1 MLKKYIILLSLL
13 LVSVFLLNLSIG
25 SVSIPVE
32 DIFDILIGNDI
43 ENSVWKKI
51 IMDFRLPRAITAIL
65 AGMGLSLS
73 GLFMQTYF
81 RNPLAGPFVLG
92 ISSGA
97 SLGVA
102 LVVLGSSWLAAMSPF
117 IDPGNWGIIS
127 GSVIGASL
135 VFSVVLLF
143 SKKVNNNTSLLIIGL
158 MFSSATSSIV
168 SILQYF
174 STPENIQSYLIW
186 TFGDLGGV
194 TLGELNILAPIMIIA
209 LLLTIFMI
217 KPLNILQLGELYA
230 KNAGLNIKRT
240 RYMIVFLTALLAG
253 SITAFC
259 GPIAFIGLAV
269 PHIARMIVNST
280 DHNKI
285 LPVTAFTG
293 AIILLS
299 CDIVSR
305 MPGFTQTL
313 PLNAV
318 TSLFGG
324 PLVIWLIIKKKNLHS
339 SF

>member
-1 MLKKYIILLSLL
+1 MLKKHIILLSVLL
-13 LVSVFLLNLSIG
+13 ALVFLMNLSIG
-25 SVSIPVE
+25 SVGIPV
-32 DIFDILIGNDI
+32 FDVFEIIIGKNNDNFVWENIILN
-43 ENSVWKKI
+43 
-51 IMDFRLPRAITAIL
+51 FRLPRAITAIL

-102 LVVLGSSWLAAMSPF
+102 IVVLGSSWLMAVFPF

-143 SKKVNNNTSLLIIGL
+143 AKKVNNNTSLLIIGL
-158 MFSSATSSIV
+158 MFSSATSAIV

-174 STPENIQSYLIW
+174 SSPENIQSYIIW

-194 TLGELNILAPIMIIA
+194 TNGELSILAPIVIVA

-217 KPLNILQLGELYA
+217 KPLNILQLGEMYA
-230 KNAGLNIKRT
+230 KNAGLNIKST
-240 RYMIVFLTALLAG
+240 RYGIVFITALLAG

-269 PHIARMIVNST
+269 PHIARMITNST

-293 AIILLS
+293 AIILLV

-305 MPGFTQTL
+305 LPGFTQTL

-324 PLVIWLIIKKKNLHS
+324 PLVIWLIIKKKNLYS